1 MGIKELRTLH
11 GVGQSQI
18 VECMREHNVKCSVPA
33 LSQTENGKGAW
44 PASRVTF
51 AKACILE
58 IVEARRYK

>member
-1 MGIKELRTLH
+1 
-11 GVGQSQI
+11 
-18 VECMREHNVKCSVPA
+18 MREHNVKCSVPA